1 MLGFFFQM
9 FLLCAGAF
17 LAGVLLTWLTM
28 RSRTPGDT
36 GLAAGS
42 AAGSAA
48 PLPIMEE
55 PPAAAPAIK
64 ANSRTMMFHTP
75 ESPYYKRMKG
85 DAFFH
90 SPEDARRAGYTMWTP
105 RPRVPAAG

>member
-1 MLGFFFQM
+1 MFGFFFQM
-9 FLLCAGAF
+9 FGLCAGAF

-28 RSRTPGDT
+28 RSRSSSP
-36 GLAAGS
+36 AAVVD
-42 AAGSAA
+42 AGTLS
-48 PLPIMEE
+48 IMEE
-55 PPAAAPAIK
+55 PVAAAPAIK

-105 RPRVPAAG
+105 RPRVPAGA

>member
-1 MLGFFFQM
+1 VFGFFFQM

-28 RSRTPGDT
+28 RARDSSVVDV
-36 GLAAGS
+36 
-42 AAGSAA
+42 A
-48 PLPIMEE
+48 PLSIMEE
-55 PPAAAPAIK
+55 PAVVAPAIK

-105 RPRVPAAG
+105 RPRVPAVTS

>member
-1 MLGFFFQM
+1 MFGFFFQM

-17 LAGVLLTWLTM
+17 LAGVVLTWLTM
-28 RSRTPGDT
+28 RSREP
-36 GLAAGS
+36 S
-42 AAGSAA
+42 APSAPSAEPSA
-48 PLPIMEE
+48 PLSLMEE
-55 PPAAAPAIK
+55 QQPAEPPAIK

-105 RPRVPAAG
+105 RPRMPV

>member
-1 MLGFFFQM
+1 MFGFFFQM

-17 LAGVLLTWLTM
+17 LAGVVLTWLTM
-28 RSRTPGDT
+28 RARPTPE
-36 GLAAGS
+36 S
-42 AAGSAA
+42 EAA
-48 PLPIMEE
+48 PLSIMEE
-55 PPAAAPAIK
+55 PTPVAPAIK

-105 RPRVPAAG
+105 RPRVPATAS

>member
-1 MLGFFFQM
+1 LLGFFIQM

-17 LAGVLLTWLTM
+17 LAGVLLTWLSL
-28 RSRTPGDT
+28 RSRHPD
-36 GLAAGS
+36 
-42 AAGSAA
+42 AA
-48 PLPIMEE
+48 PAEGCLSIMEE
-55 PPAAAPAIK
+55 PVQPAPAIK

-105 RPRVPAAG
+105 RPRVPAAS

>member
-1 MLGFFFQM
+1 LFGFFFQM

-17 LAGVLLTWLTM
+17 LAGVLLTWLSM
-28 RSRTPGDT
+28 RTR
-36 GLAAGS
+36 S
-42 AAGSAA
+42 ASDDVAEARLS
-48 PLPIMEE
+48 IMEE
-55 PPAAAPAIK
+55 PVAAAPAIK

-105 RPRVPAAG
+105 RPRVPASA

>member
-1 MLGFFFQM
+1 MFGFFIQM

-28 RSRTPGDT
+28 RARFAD
-36 GLAAGS
+36 AFE
-42 AAGSAA
+42 AA
-48 PLPIMEE
+48 PVQARLSIMEE
-55 PPAAAPAIK
+55 PVMVAPAIK

-75 ESPYYKRMKG
+75 DSPYYKRMKG

-105 RPRVPAAG
+105 RPRVPVA

>member
-1 MLGFFFQM
+1 MLGFFIQM

-28 RSRTPGDT
+28 RTR
-36 GLAAGS
+36 
-42 AAGSAA
+42 SAA
-48 PLPIMEE
+48 PAVESRLSIMED
-55 PPAAAPAIK
+55 PVVPAPAIK

-105 RPRVPAAG
+105 RPRVPAAS

>member
-1 MLGFFFQM
+1 LFGFFIQM

-17 LAGVLLTWLTM
+17 LAGVLLTWLTL
-28 RSRTPGDT
+28 RSR
-36 GLAAGS
+36 S
-42 AAGSAA
+42 AEALEA
-48 PLPIMEE
+48 PVHTRLSIMEE
-55 PPAAAPAIK
+55 PVPVAPAIK

-75 ESPYYKRMKG
+75 SSPYYKRMKG

-105 RPRVPAAG
+105 RPRVPAA

>member
-1 MLGFFFQM
+1 MLGFFIQM

-17 LAGVLLTWLTM
+17 LAGVLLTWLSL
-28 RSRTPGDT
+28 RNRGAAAVAEEPPG
-36 GLAAGS
+36 
-42 AAGSAA
+42 
-48 PLPIMEE
+48 PLSIMEE
-55 PPAAAPAIK
+55 PMAVAPAIK

-75 ESPYYKRMKG
+75 DSPYYKRMKG

-105 RPRVPAAG
+105 RPRVPATAS

>member
-1 MLGFFFQM
+1 MFGFFIQM

-28 RSRTPGDT
+28 RSR
-36 GLAAGS
+36 A
-42 AAGSAA
+42 AA
-48 PLPIMEE
+48 PVIPEQRLSIMEE
-55 PPAAAPAIK
+55 PVPVAPAIK

-105 RPRVPAAG
+105 RPRVPVTSS

>member
-1 MLGFFFQM
+1 LFGFFIQM

-17 LAGVLLTWLTM
+17 LAGVLLTWFTM
-28 RSRTPGDT
+28 RSR
-36 GLAAGS
+36 
-42 AAGSAA
+42 A
-48 PLPIMEE
+48 PVEPETRLSIMEE
-55 PPAAAPAIK
+55 PSLLPPAIK

-105 RPRVPAAG
+105 RPRMAATT

>member
-1 MLGFFFQM
+1 MFGFFFQM

-28 RSRTPGDT
+28 RSRE
-36 GLAAGS
+36 S
-42 AAGSAA
+42 VVEVQ
-48 PLPIMEE
+48 PLSIMEE
-55 PPAAAPAIK
+55 PAATAPAIK

-105 RPRVPAAG
+105 RPRVPAGA

>member
-1 MLGFFFQM
+1 LLGFFFQM

-17 LAGVLLTWLTM
+17 LAGVLLTWLSM
-28 RSRTPGDT
+28 RSRDV
-36 GLAAGS
+36 
-42 AAGSAA
+42 A
-48 PLPIMEE
+48 PEAPAEARLSIMEE
-55 PPAAAPAIK
+55 PVVPVPAIK

-75 ESPYYKRMKG
+75 ESPYYRRMKG

-105 RPRVPAAG
+105 RPRVPVNS

>member
-1 MLGFFFQM
+1 MFGFFIQM

-28 RSRTPGDT
+28 RSRD
-36 GLAAGS
+36 S
-42 AAGSAA
+42 AEPVAL
-48 PLPIMEE
+48 PLSIMEE
-55 PPAAAPAIK
+55 PVVTPPAIK

-105 RPRVPAAG
+105 RPRVPVGS

>member
-1 MLGFFFQM
+1 MFGFFLQM

-17 LAGVLLTWLTM
+17 LAGVVLTWLTM
-28 RSRTPGDT
+28 RSRETSATAASTP
-36 GLAAGS
+36 LS
-42 AAGSAA
+42 
-48 PLPIMEE
+48 IMEE
-55 PPAAAPAIK
+55 PPVALPAIK

-75 ESPYYKRMKG
+75 DSPYYKRMKG

-105 RPRVPAAG
+105 RPRVPAVAASSHADG

>member
-1 MLGFFFQM
+1 MFGFFFQM

-28 RSRTPGDT
+28 RTREPSRDLGV
-36 GLAAGS
+36 
-42 AAGSAA
+42 A
-48 PLPIMEE
+48 PLSIMEE
-55 PPAAAPAIK
+55 RPVVAPAIK

-105 RPRVPAAG
+105 RPRVPAVTA

>member
-1 MLGFFFQM
+1 MFGFFFQM

-17 LAGVLLTWLTM
+17 LAGVVLTWLTM
-28 RSRTPGDT
+28 RSRETP
-36 GLAAGS
+36 AAP
-42 AAGSAA
+42 AA
-48 PLPIMEE
+48 PLSILEE
-55 PPAAAPAIK
+55 APAVAPAIK

-105 RPRVPAAG
+105 RPRVPAPAEAPVAAS

>member
-1 MLGFFFQM
+1 MFGFFFQM

-28 RSRTPGDT
+28 RTRAVEVPVEARLS
-36 GLAAGS
+36 
-42 AAGSAA
+42 
-48 PLPIMEE
+48 IMEE
-55 PPAAAPAIK
+55 PVPVAPAIK

-105 RPRVPAAG
+105 RPRVPATAS

>member
-1 MLGFFFQM
+1 VFGFFFQM

-17 LAGVLLTWLTM
+17 LAGVVLTWLTM
-28 RSRTPGDT
+28 RTRETP
-36 GLAAGS
+36 AP
-42 AAGSAA
+42 AA
-48 PLPIMEE
+48 PLSIMEE
-55 PPAAAPAIK
+55 HPAAAPAIK

-105 RPRVPAAG
+105 RPRVPAGA

>member
-1 MLGFFFQM
+1 MFGFFIQM

-28 RSRTPGDT
+28 RSRVVVSEPPVVGR
-36 GLAAGS
+36 LS
-42 AAGSAA
+42 
-48 PLPIMEE
+48 IMEE
-55 PPAAAPAIK
+55 PVLVPPAIK

-90 SPEDARRAGYTMWTP
+90 SPEDARRAGYTM
-105 RPRVPAAG
+105 

>member
-1 MLGFFFQM
+1 MFGFFIQM

-28 RSRTPGDT
+28 RTRSVPVPD
-36 GLAAGS
+36 
-42 AAGSAA
+42 A
-48 PLPIMEE
+48 PLSIMEE
-55 PPAAAPAIK
+55 RVALPPAIK

-85 DAFFH
+85 DAFFN
-90 SPEDARRAGYTMWTP
+90 SPEDARRAGYTRWTP
-105 RPRVPAAG
+105 RPRVPAAS

>member
-1 MLGFFFQM
+1 LLGFFIQM

-17 LAGVLLTWLTM
+17 LAGVLLTWLTL
-28 RSRTPGDT
+28 RSRQDV
-36 GLAAGS
+36 
-42 AAGSAA
+42 A
-48 PLPIMEE
+48 PVEARLSIMED
-55 PPAAAPAIK
+55 PVAVAPSIK

-105 RPRVPAAG
+105 RPRVPAVS

>member
-1 MLGFFFQM
+1 MFGFFIQM

-17 LAGVLLTWLTM
+17 LAGALLTWLTM
-28 RSRTPGDT
+28 RSRGTAVVPET
-36 GLAAGS
+36 GLS
-42 AAGSAA
+42 
-48 PLPIMEE
+48 IMEPA
-55 PPAAAPAIK
+55 PPMPAIK

-85 DAFFH
+85 DAFFN

-105 RPRVPAAG
+105 RPRVPATT

>member
-1 MLGFFFQM
+1 MFGFFIQM

-28 RSRTPGDT
+28 RTRAEAPVESR
-36 GLAAGS
+36 LS
-42 AAGSAA
+42 
-48 PLPIMEE
+48 IME
-55 PPAAAPAIK
+55 PVALPPAIK

-105 RPRVPAAG
+105 RPRVPAAT

>member
-1 MLGFFFQM
+1 MFGFFFQM

-28 RSRTPGDT
+28 RARES
-36 GLAAGS
+36 S
-42 AAGSAA
+42 AVVDAA
-48 PLPIMEE
+48 PLSIMAE
-55 PPAAAPAIK
+55 PVAAAPAIK

-105 RPRVPAAG
+105 RPRVPATTS

>member
-1 MLGFFFQM
+1 MFGFFIQM

-17 LAGVLLTWLTM
+17 LAGVLLTWLTL
-28 RSRTPGDT
+28 RSRSSGV
-36 GLAAGS
+36 AE
-42 AAGSAA
+42 A
-48 PLPIMEE
+48 PLGRLSIMEE
-55 PPAAAPAIK
+55 PVLLAPAIK

-105 RPRVPAAG
+105 RPRVPAAAS

>member
-1 MLGFFFQM
+1 MFGFFIQM

-28 RSRTPGDT
+28 RTREPEVEARLS
-36 GLAAGS
+36 
-42 AAGSAA
+42 
-48 PLPIMEE
+48 IMEE
-55 PPAAAPAIK
+55 PVAAAPAIK

-105 RPRVPAAG
+105 RPRVPATT

>member
-1 MLGFFFQM
+1 LLGFFIQM

-28 RSRTPGDT
+28 RSRP
-36 GLAAGS
+36 AE
-42 AAGSAA
+42 A
-48 PLPIMEE
+48 PVEGRLSFMELPVEL
-55 PPAAAPAIK
+55 PPAIK

-75 ESPYYKRMKG
+75 ESPYYRRMKG

-105 RPRVPAAG
+105 RPRVSAAS

>member
-1 MLGFFFQM
+1 MFGFFIQM

-28 RSRTPGDT
+28 RARPD
-36 GLAAGS
+36 APEVAG
-42 AAGSAA
+42 A
-48 PLPIMEE
+48 PLSIMEE
-55 PPAAAPAIK
+55 PVPSAPAIK

-105 RPRVPAAG
+105 RPRVPAVS

>member
-1 MLGFFFQM
+1 MFGFFIQM

-28 RSRTPGDT
+28 RPRVSE
-36 GLAAGS
+36 
-42 AAGSAA
+42 A
-48 PLPIMEE
+48 PAETRLSIMEE
-55 PPAAAPAIK
+55 PVALPPAIK

-105 RPRVPAAG
+105 RPRVPAGA

>member
-1 MLGFFFQM
+1 MFGFFFQM

-17 LAGVLLTWLTM
+17 LAGVVLTWLTM
-28 RSRTPGDT
+28 RSRET
-36 GLAAGS
+36 S
-42 AAGSAA
+42 ATTASA
-48 PLPIMEE
+48 PLAIMEE
-55 PPAAAPAIK
+55 QAAAPAIK

-105 RPRVPAAG
+105 RPRVPAVS

>member
-1 MLGFFFQM
+1 MFGFFLQM

-28 RSRTPGDT
+28 RSR
-36 GLAAGS
+36 AAAQPETRLS
-42 AAGSAA
+42 
-48 PLPIMEE
+48 IMEDPV
-55 PPAAAPAIK
+55 PPAPAIK

-85 DAFFH
+85 DVVFH
-90 SPEDARRAGYTMWTP
+90 SAEDALRAGYTMWTP
-105 RPRVPAAG
+105 RPRVPATT

>member
-1 MLGFFFQM
+1 MLGFFLQM

-28 RSRTPGDT
+28 RPRVVVPE
-36 GLAAGS
+36 
-42 AAGSAA
+42 A
-48 PLPIMEE
+48 PLSIMEE
-55 PPAAAPAIK
+55 IVVAPAIK

-105 RPRVPAAG
+105 RPRVPAA

>member
-1 MLGFFFQM
+1 MFGFFIQM

-28 RSRTPGDT
+28 RSRP
-36 GLAAGS
+36 AAEV
-42 AAGSAA
+42 AER
-48 PLPIMEE
+48 PLSIMEE
-55 PPAAAPAIK
+55 PAAPAIK

-75 ESPYYKRMKG
+75 DSPYYKRMKG

-105 RPRVPAAG
+105 RPRVPAAS

>member
-1 MLGFFFQM
+1 MLFGFFIQM

-28 RSRTPGDT
+28 RSRAVHEVPVVGR
-36 GLAAGS
+36 LS
-42 AAGSAA
+42 
-48 PLPIMEE
+48 IMEE
-55 PPAAAPAIK
+55 PVPVPPAIK

-105 RPRVPAAG
+105 RPRIPATAS

>member
-1 MLGFFFQM
+1 MFGFFIQM

-28 RSRTPGDT
+28 RSRGP
-36 GLAAGS
+36 AE
-42 AAGSAA
+42 A
-48 PLPIMEE
+48 PVVESRLSIMEE
-55 PPAAAPAIK
+55 PVEPVPAIK

-75 ESPYYKRMKG
+75 DSPYYKRMKG

-90 SPEDARRAGYTMWTP
+90 SPEDASAG
-105 RPRVPAAG
+105 RPPILTNP

>member
-1 MLGFFFQM
+1 LFGFFIQM

-17 LAGVLLTWLTM
+17 LAGVLLTWLTL
-28 RSRTPGDT
+28 RSRT
-36 GLAAGS
+36 
-42 AAGSAA
+42 AA
-48 PLPIMEE
+48 PAPAPASVEGRLSIMEE
-55 PPAAAPAIK
+55 PAALPPAIK

-75 ESPYYKRMKG
+75 DSPYYKRMKG

-105 RPRVPAAG
+105 RPRVPAAS

>member
-1 MLGFFFQM
+1 MFGFFFQM

-28 RSRTPGDT
+28 RSREP
-36 GLAAGS
+36 S
-42 AAGSAA
+42 AVVDAA
-48 PLPIMEE
+48 PLSIMEE
-55 PPAAAPAIK
+55 PVAAAPAIK

-105 RPRVPAAG
+105 RPRVPATTS